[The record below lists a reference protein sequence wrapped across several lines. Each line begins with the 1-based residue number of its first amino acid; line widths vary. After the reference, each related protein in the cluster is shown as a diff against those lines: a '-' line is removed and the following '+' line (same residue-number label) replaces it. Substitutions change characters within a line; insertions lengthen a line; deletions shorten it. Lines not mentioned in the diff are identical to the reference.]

1 MKLKIIDV
9 DNPFSFNKRKR
20 RDTLDI
26 SDHTDFIGCI
36 GITCFSG
43 EPYDNND

>member
-1 MKLKIIDV
+1 MKLKIINVPD
-9 DNPFSFNKRKR
+9 PFSFNY
-20 RDTLDI
+20 TLKI
-26 SDHTDFIGCI
+26 SDNTDLIDCI

>member
-1 MKLKIIDV
+1 MKLKIINVAD
-9 DNPFSFNKRKR
+9 PFSFNNTVK
-20 RDTLDI
+20 I
-26 SDHTDFIGCI
+26 SDNTDLIGCI